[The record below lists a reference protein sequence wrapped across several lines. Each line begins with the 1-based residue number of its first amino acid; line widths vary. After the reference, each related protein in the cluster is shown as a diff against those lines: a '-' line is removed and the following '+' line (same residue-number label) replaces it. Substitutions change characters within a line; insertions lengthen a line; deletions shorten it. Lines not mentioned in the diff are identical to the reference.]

1 MKVNLFVNK
10 KELISK
16 QASNRERER
25 DREREREKYTNA
37 SLAYAFMRTFL
48 HWERNKESKTWC
60 HMLAAHACEA
70 DWVNGSKD
78 SRRTD

>member
-37 SLAYAFMRTFL
+37 SLAYAFMRTLFAL
-48 HWERNKESKTWC
+48 G
-60 HMLAAHACEA
+60 A
-70 DWVNGSKD
+70 
-78 SRRTD
+78 

>member
-25 DREREREKYTNA
+25 ERSTQM
-37 SLAYAFMRTFL
+37 LLLLMPLCVHFL